1 MQFAQGFAPCANSG
15 RGILEREN
23 QTVKTYAN
31 KNGTVNLNAR
41 GVHFGEKREEAYFTA
56 TFTMPRV
63 GEVSATYI
71 ADKYVCWSETG
82 EKWTDWRII
91 RQGPI
96 AGVGPK
102 TEGSVRELVEPV
114 IEAWLASDAYAEA
127 KQTALAQYVIRTLR
141 DGRYGISSGKRAF
154 EQHRADLS
162 FYDHTRIAS
171 AIDHLE
177 AAEALLE
184 DEQRAKA

>member
-1 MQFAQGFAPCANSG
+1 M
-15 RGILEREN
+15 IEI
-23 QTVKTYAN
+23 T
-31 KNGTVNLNAR
+31 KNGTVDLNAR

-56 TFTMPRV
+56 TFTLPRV
-63 GEVSATYI
+63 GNVSATYI

-114 IEAWLASDAYAEA
+114 IEAWLASDAYTAA
-127 KQTALAQYVIRTLR
+127 KRIALAQYVIRTLR

-154 EQHRADLS
+154 DQYRSELS
-162 FYDHTRIAS
+162 FFDQTRIAS

-177 AAEALLE
+177 AAEALLD
-184 DEQRAKA
+184 DEAQA